1 MCCIIP
7 ASIFSL
13 CCGCMCNVIAIPIGL
28 LVGPFILAYLV
39 IDWFLSKIRELFKND
54 KELFEKF
61 IKFSKESRIDVMTRF
76 CVREGCDGRMQAA
89 GMKQN
94 HA

>member
-1 MCCIIP
+1 MIIPMFLVLALPSGCFIGYLYFVDDRLYNDEEKQIGMCCIIP

-39 IDWFLSKIRELFKND
+39 IDWFLSKIR
-54 KELFEKF
+54 
-61 IKFSKESRIDVMTRF
+61 V
-76 CVREGCDGRMQAA
+76 
-89 GMKQN
+89 
-94 HA
+94 